1 MLLHRPLAHV
11 NVGDRGKEEEDGGN
25 REHPSRTKPVV
36 FAAILLLL
44 LFIFGLLLMIPGE
57 EDAKAPHGET
67 TALTSRK
74 TTKTTKTTNST
85 TSSTT
90 TTTKAPR
97 DRDILDAL
105 KIFGDQLV
113 LAYRLNPATNYIG
126 GMKQLLNSEAWTFW
140 EAHQHGYLDV
150 NLLPATVPW
159 TKTSKANLINLTS
172 VSLGIGI
179 HVGVYKISSQKN
191 SCYTELANKAEVQ
204 YTKAQPYTAC
214 IIFDYAA
221 GIAIDELV
229 DRGLQYLQF
238 A

>member
-1 MLLHRPLAHV
+1 MLPHRPVAHV

-90 TTTKAPR
+90 TTTKAPLGLLCTTNPER
-97 DRDILDAL
+97 VTLLLKLADVCQKFLLNVNRQNDQPDSPVDNFIKVFKPKVILTYNMHGSTYEEATAFVGAFSFWDKHPHGFTDL
-105 KIFGDQLV
+105 
-113 LAYRLNPATNYIG
+113 RLNEEG
-126 GMKQLLNSEAWTFW
+126 LK
-140 EAHQHGYLDV
+140 
-150 NLLPATVPW
+150 
-159 TKTSKANLINLTS
+159 
-172 VSLGIGI
+172 SL
-179 HVGVYKISSQKN
+179 Q
-191 SCYTELANKAEVQ
+191 Q
-204 YTKAQPYTAC
+204 
-214 IIFDYAA
+214 
-221 GIAIDELV
+221 
-229 DRGLQYLQF
+229 
-238 A
+238 